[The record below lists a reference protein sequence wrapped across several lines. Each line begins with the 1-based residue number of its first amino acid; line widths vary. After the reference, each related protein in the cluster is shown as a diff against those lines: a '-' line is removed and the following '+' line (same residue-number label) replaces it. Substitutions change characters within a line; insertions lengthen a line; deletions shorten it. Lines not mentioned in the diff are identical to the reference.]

1 MACNKNLYKYRAV
14 PLRCHHHNLNNQN
27 IIDTSWC
34 TCENLNIISCK
45 STKIYIIMTISHHK
59 NRYIYIDKHIYIY
72 TIVNTIQLHNTYN
85 IHISLTFLK
94 NIYLLRSYIV
104 AVNYNVI
111 YSTFFVILHIYIHN
125 IIYRRC

>member
-1 MACNKNLYKYRAV
+1 
-14 PLRCHHHNLNNQN
+14 
-27 IIDTSWC
+27 
-34 TCENLNIISCK
+34 
-45 STKIYIIMTISHHK
+45 MTISHHK
-59 NRYIYIDKHIYIY
+59 NRYIYIDKHLYIYIYIY

-111 YSTFFVILHIYIHN
+111 YSTFFVILHIYIHT